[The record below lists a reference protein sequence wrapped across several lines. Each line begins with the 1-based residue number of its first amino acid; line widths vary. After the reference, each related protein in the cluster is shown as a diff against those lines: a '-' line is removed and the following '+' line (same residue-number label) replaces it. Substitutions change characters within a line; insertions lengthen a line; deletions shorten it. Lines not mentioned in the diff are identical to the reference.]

1 MSSVSFSGIASG
13 IDGDAIIEATMEARR
28 LTKAPMENKIAQ
40 NNNESKSI
48 DELKEKLATLE
59 KMLREFA
66 SFSGTAIS
74 KSITSSNESTIAA
87 AVGGNAS
94 PGTVAVRVDQLASTA
109 RVTFDNTFQNTDSLV
124 APDLAEPAFMRFTI
138 GLGSSAET
146 VEVEVTNETT
156 LGELATLIGD
166 AAPSKLSGSLINV
179 GSETEPAYKLM
190 ISTQDTGLQRGSL
203 GFEFDDVLQ
212 NQVFSSSQAMSAQD
226 AIVYLD
232 GIGEVRRS
240 RNIINDLIPGV
251 TMELKDVSAS
261 PVVLRVSNDTDKT
274 AKRVGDF
281 VEAYNDIV
289 RFINAE
295 NKITRIEDERGVRNE
310 FGTLSRTQVD
320 NQLLSSLRLTISETN
335 IGGTGVVRVLADL
348 GITTDRLTG
357 ELSFDSPEF
366 EKKMA
371 SNGNEVTQ
379 LLQKFSDALASS
391 SGVINS
397 YTSFN
402 GLLDQVKN
410 SKQTLNDSLSKRLAQ
425 IDSSIEQQRAFLK
438 RMFSRLEET
447 IGQMNSN
454 ASALTSL
461 ITQNKK

>member
-13 IDGDAIIEATMEARR
+13 IDGDSIIEATMEARR

-48 DELKEKLATLE
+48 DTLKEKLATLE

-74 KSITSSNESTIAA
+74 KSINSSNENTIAA

-94 PGTVAVRVDQLASTA
+94 AGTVAVRVHQLASTA
-109 RVTFDNTFQNTDSLV
+109 RVTFDNTFQSTDSLV
-124 APDLAEPAFMRFTI
+124 APNLDGPAFMRFTI
-138 GLGSSAET
+138 GQGSTTET
-146 VEVEVTNETT
+146 VEIEVTNETT
-156 LGELATLIGD
+156 ITELATLIGD
-166 AAPSKLSGSLINV
+166 AAPSKISGSLINV

-190 ISTQDTGLQRGSL
+190 ISTQETGVQRGSL
-203 GFEFDDVLQ
+203 GFEFDEVLQ
-212 NQVFSSSQAMSAQD
+212 NQIFTSSQSMNAQD
-226 AIVYLD
+226 AKVFLE
-232 GIGEVRRS
+232 GIGEVSRS
-240 RNIINDLIPGV
+240 RNIVNDLIPGV

-261 PVVLRVSNDTDKT
+261 PVILRVSNDTDKT

-289 RFINAE
+289 RFINSE

-320 NQLLSSLRLTISETN
+320 NQLLSSLRLSISETN
-335 IGGTGVVRVLADL
+335 IGQTGGVRVLADL

-357 ELSFDSPEF
+357 ELSFDPAEF
-366 EKKMA
+366 EKKIA

-379 LLQKFSDALASS
+379 LLQKFSDTLASS

-425 IDSSIEQQRAFLK
+425 IDSSIEQQRTFLK

-454 ASALTSL
+454 ASALSGL